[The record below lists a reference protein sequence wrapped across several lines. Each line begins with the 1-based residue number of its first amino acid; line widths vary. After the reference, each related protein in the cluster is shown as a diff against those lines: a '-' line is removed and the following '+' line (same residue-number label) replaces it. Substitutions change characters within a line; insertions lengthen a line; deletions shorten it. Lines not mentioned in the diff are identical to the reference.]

1 MHTLPPMHSP
11 HPPATEVGGYKNLRR
26 VYKARPSW
34 ALRPI
39 PNSMWS
45 PFGFSWPGIWSSD
58 TPCHNICPPFGARP
72 DFEWYFGHICRRQ
85 QIWYFVQ
92 FERTIKQLNPDH
104 LSCMWRLEPMLARSH
119 TMPARGSFWPFW
131 SDRRLYKVT
140 MHLLHKFEANPAYHQ
155 AVISKKPPFG
165 PPGWGREVRSAP
177 FTSLFSP
184 LGQSQPSCHQNAQ

>member
-58 TPCHNICPPFGARP
+58 TPCHNICPPVGARP
-72 DFEWYFGHICRRQ
+72 DFQWYFGHICRRQ

-92 FERTIKQLNPDH
+92 FEKSAFQQCHGP
-104 LSCMWRLEPMLARSH
+104 SCVW
-119 TMPARGSFWPFW
+119 W
-131 SDRRLYKVT
+131 SCRLYSPRVDDMNDEGTMIQQDRVLPRKVSAAPGY
-140 MHLLHKFEANPAYHQ
+140 LLIAPPA
-155 AVISKKPPFG
+155 S
-165 PPGWGREVRSAP
+165 S
-177 FTSLFSP
+177 
-184 LGQSQPSCHQNAQ
+184 